1 MHFALRCISSHK
13 AGAGRSDK
21 KRKMIIGGVVA
32 AAFAAVVGV
41 AFVCMGANNVGGGI
55 PKPPMHVH
63 DEDEAS
69 TGIHSGSLNE
79 SGSET
84 VRAWMMRGRP
94 KARMGRKHASRPKF
108 PRLNL
113 FQRVKAVRR
122 TTLSTSVRSIPVR
135 RIPPAKALL
144 PPTTTKSRLIPRTIQ
159 VATLRAASSGPATT
173 RGRG

>member
-13 AGAGRSDK
+13 AGAGMSDT

-84 VRAWMMRGRP
+84 VSGLDDAGKTKGSDGSEACIP
-94 KARMGRKHASRPKF
+94 SEVSSSQP
-108 PRLNL
+108 
-113 FQRVKAVRR
+113 
-122 TTLSTSVRSIPVR
+122 LSAGESGETDNVVDFGSLDPGQADPSG
-135 RIPPAKALL
+135 
-144 PPTTTKSRLIPRTIQ
+144 Q
-159 VATLRAASSGPATT
+159 GAASSDNNQEPPNSSDNPSGDAPSGEQWT
-173 RGRG
+173 GYY